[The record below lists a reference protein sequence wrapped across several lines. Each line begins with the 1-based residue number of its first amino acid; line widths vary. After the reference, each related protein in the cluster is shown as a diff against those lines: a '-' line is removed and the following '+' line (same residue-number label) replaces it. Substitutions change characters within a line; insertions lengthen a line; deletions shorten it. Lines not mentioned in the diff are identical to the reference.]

1 MILNVTHRT
10 TAETAHPR
18 WRPASDIALPDS
30 GPQLVA
36 FFSIVHVTL
45 LTRLIAGG
53 VPAYIRRLSMTGK
66 RRATAAMLPQP
77 RKLPKQERARQAVAA
92 IEQACLKI
100 LETEGPRH
108 LTTNRIAEVAGVN
121 IASLYQYFPN
131 KEAILASVYAAKVR
145 AEIDT
150 IIRRS
155 PVLEKIANQ
164 SLEDAL
170 RGLVQSYLDSRR
182 RLAHIDAEFYG
193 KYQAIFD
200 VNLRREANQQ
210 AVIHGRGTF
219 DRWFLAILNRN
230 RARLRVTDFALAN
243 FVVTRTIE
251 GLIRLAVEER
261 PELLDSPAFQEEIL
275 ALLLRYLVAGP
286 P

>member
-1 MILNVTHRT
+1 
-10 TAETAHPR
+10 
-18 WRPASDIALPDS
+18 
-30 GPQLVA
+30 
-36 FFSIVHVTL
+36 
-45 LTRLIAGG
+45 
-53 VPAYIRRLSMTGK
+53 
-66 RRATAAMLPQP
+66 MLPQP
-77 RKLPKQERARQAVAA
+77 RKMPKQARARQAVEA

-100 LETEGPRH
+100 LEKEGAQR

-145 AEIDT
+145 TEIDA

-155 PVLEKIANQ
+155 PVLEEIANQ

-170 RGLVQSYLDSRR
+170 RGLIQSYVDSRR
-182 RLAHIDAEFYG
+182 RLAHLDAEFYG
-193 KYQAIFD
+193 RYQAIFD

-210 AVIHGRGTF
+210 AVLHGRGTF
-219 DRWFLAILNRN
+219 DRWFLAILKRN
-230 RARLRVTDFALAN
+230 RARLRVTDLALAN

-261 PELLDSPAFQEEIL
+261 PDLLDSPAFQEEIL
-275 ALLLRYLVAGP
+275 ALLRGYLVVSP
-286 P
+286 D